1 MSHKKL
7 TENNKHIFWSLARVG
22 QTYTYSMAFMLNDIK
37 KMAKENGFIVRYNE
51 PNTPL
56 YKKYGSL
63 NFTIVS
69 SGVDVT
75 SIVDEEK
82 PIKMIFTPTSIH
94 FNIEITKDALLRILA
109 RDKEFESER
118 LFGNTLYNKLD
129 RIDGVID
136 VNYDG
141 HFGPNI
147 HLRMDLNRSMR
158 DIAEDVKQT
167 IKEHI

>member
-7 TENNKHIFWSLARVG
+7 TENTKHIFWSLARVG
-22 QTYTYSMAFMLNDIK
+22 QTYSYSMAFMLDDIR
-37 KMAKENGFIVRYNE
+37 KMAKEHGFVI
-51 PNTPL
+51 
-56 YKKYGSL
+56 KYIGSMD
-63 NFTIVS
+63 FTIVS
-69 SGVDVT
+69 SGVDIN
-75 SIVDEEK
+75 SIEDEEK

-94 FNIEITKDALLRILA
+94 FNIEITKDALLKILEK
-109 RDKEFESER
+109 DKEFENER
-118 LFGNTLYNKLD
+118 KWAYTLFNKLD

-147 HLRMDLNRSMR
+147 HLRMDLDRSMR

-167 IKEHI
+167 IKEFLE